1 MAAAVARG
9 IAPPGSVAPTEL
21 PSFYS
26 SNAKGD
32 FPYQFPR
39 SDAQG
44 AAERAVEGAAV
55 GAALGAGLGATIGIN
70 PGLGA
75 LVGTEIGAPLGA
87 AIGVATAH
95 PLPDY
100 KPIAVPASA
109 VIPQYYDRWPPGYHA
124 PSLRSWTP
132 PPPPVGGS
140 RLIRA

>member
-1 MAAAVARG
+1 MRLYVTGLAAAVALG
-9 IAPPGSVAPTEL
+9 IGLSGCVAPIEL
-21 PSFYS
+21 PFFYS
-26 SNAKGD
+26 ASPNGD

-39 SDAQG
+39 IDAQE

-87 AIGVATAH
+87 AIGVATTH

-124 PSLRSWTP
+124 PPLGSWTP
-132 PPPPVGGS
+132 PPPPE
-140 RLIRA
+140 